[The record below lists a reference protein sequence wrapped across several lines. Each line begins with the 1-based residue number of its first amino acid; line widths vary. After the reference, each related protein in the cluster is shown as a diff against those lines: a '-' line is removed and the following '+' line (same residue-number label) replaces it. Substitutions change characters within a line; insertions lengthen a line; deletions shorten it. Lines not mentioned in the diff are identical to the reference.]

1 MLEREQA
8 RRDDFLA
15 VLRIAISSTSGEGL
29 DGASWVIIITEHLK
43 TKENQTDFHFAY
55 SQKGEANATINDM
68 DAYQHLFE

>member
-15 VLRIAISSTSGEGL
+15 DLRIAISSTSGEGL

-43 TKENQTDFHFAY
+43 TKEN
-55 SQKGEANATINDM
+55 
-68 DAYQHLFE
+68 